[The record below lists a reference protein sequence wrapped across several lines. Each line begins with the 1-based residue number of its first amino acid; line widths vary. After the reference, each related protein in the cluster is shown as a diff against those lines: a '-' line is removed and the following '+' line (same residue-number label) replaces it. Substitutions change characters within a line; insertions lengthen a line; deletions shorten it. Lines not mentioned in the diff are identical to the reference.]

1 MPGQVTIDIRALD
14 AAVAQLTEAEV
25 KRAVAKFRQALANL
39 LRQRALPPIRK
50 ASPRRT
56 GRLRKGWRV
65 KSSAGRLAITNN
77 TSYWHL
83 QTAPDGTTL
92 PQFVDRTVLN
102 VVNDEGADLLAD
114 IVTDIIGARAD
125 TTTNIEGFRG
135 LPF

>member
-1 MPGQVTIDIRALD
+1 MR
-14 AAVAQLTEAEV
+14 
-25 KRAVAKFRQALANL
+25 
-39 LRQRALPPIRK
+39 
-50 ASPRRT
+50 
-56 GRLRKGWRV
+56 
-65 KSSAGRLAITNN
+65 GRLAITNN

-125 TTTNIEGFRG
+125 TTTNIEGSG
-135 LPF
+135 VCLSKEHTL